1 MIFEMTE
8 KQYQLFLHV
17 MQVMQTFY
25 GNNFSSICKEVGDA
39 YGVND
44 VDIEKAYMIFTDFKV
59 TAPVPTMQNA
69 AGEIYQTALAA
80 ADIEAG
86 NKETPYTKRI
96 DMNESAWVK
105 AAAILDAYSRIL
117 MGQFSIIYEVL
128 DIADTDNKPQLQ
140 AYHDARW
147 GGIGIAEARDLLIP
161 QLRKL
166 RVGWNGNFGISNAG
180 LAYNSKLAYEMLK
193 AILYACRQGDGTVL
207 KVTDEPLMY
216 APGKSNIHAL
226 QSIFLRRR
234 FHESQL

>member
-1 MIFEMTE
+1 M
-8 KQYQLFLHV
+8 
-17 MQVMQTFY
+17 
-25 GNNFSSICKEVGDA
+25 
-39 YGVND
+39 
-44 VDIEKAYMIFTDFKV
+44 FTDFKV
-59 TAPVPTMQNA
+59 TAPVPFMQNA
-69 AGEIYQTALAA
+69 AKEIYHTALAA
-80 ADIEAG
+80 VDIGAG

-140 AYHDARW
+140 AYHNARW

-207 KVTDEPLMY
+207 KVTDEPLMF

-226 QSIFLRRR
+226 
-234 FHESQL
+234 

>member
-1 MIFEMTE
+1 MIFEMTK

-25 GNNFSSICKEVGDA
+25 GNDFSSICKEVGDA
-39 YGVND
+39 YGVHD
-44 VDIEKAYMIFTDFKV
+44 ADIEKAYTMFTDFKV
-59 TAPVPTMQNA
+59 TTPVPSMQNA
-69 AGEIYQTALAA
+69 AKEIYHTALSATN
-80 ADIEAG
+80 IEAE
-86 NKETPYTKRI
+86 NKENPYTKRI

-128 DIADTDNKPQLQ
+128 DIADTDKKPQLQ

-147 GGIGIAEARDLLIP
+147 GGVGIAEARDLLLP

-226 QSIFLRRR
+226 
-234 FHESQL
+234 

>member
-1 MIFEMTE
+1 MIFEMTK

-25 GNNFSSICKEVGDA
+25 GNDFSSICKEVGDA
-39 YGVND
+39 YGVHD
-44 VDIEKAYMIFTDFKV
+44 ADIEKAYTMFTDFKV
-59 TAPVPTMQNA
+59 TTPVPSMQNA
-69 AGEIYQTALAA
+69 AKEIYHTALSATN
-80 ADIEAG
+80 IEAE
-86 NKETPYTKRI
+86 NKENPYTKRI

-207 KVTDEPLMY
+207 KVTDEPLMF
-216 APGKSNIHAL
+216 APGKSNIRAL
-226 QSIFLRRR
+226 
-234 FHESQL
+234 

>member
-1 MIFEMTE
+1 MIYAYDNVDKVE
-8 KQYQLFLHV
+8 KSSENGEVRGVLINSTMYLRESEIK
-17 MQVMQTFY
+17 QVARL
-25 GNNFSSICKEVGDA
+25 IKD
-39 YGVND
+39 
-44 VDIEKAYMIFTDFKV
+44 EKLRNRVLT
-59 TAPVPTMQNA
+59 
-69 AGEIYQTALAA
+69 
-80 ADIEAG
+80 
-86 NKETPYTKRI
+86 
-96 DMNESAWVK
+96 
-105 AAAILDAYSRIL
+105 L
-117 MGQFSIIYEVL
+117 MRSHRRIYEVL

-207 KVTDEPLMY
+207 KVTDEPLMF

-226 QSIFLRRR
+226 
-234 FHESQL
+234 

>member
-25 GNNFSSICKEVGDA
+25 GNNFSSICKEIGDA

-44 VDIEKAYMIFTDFKV
+44 ADIEKAYMIFTDFKV

-80 ADIEAG
+80 ADIETG
-86 NKETPYTKRI
+86 NKETQYTKRI

-193 AILYACRQGDGTVL
+193 AILYVCRQGDGTVL
-207 KVTDEPLMY
+207 KVTDEPLMF

-226 QSIFLRRR
+226 
-234 FHESQL
+234 

>member
-44 VDIEKAYMIFTDFKV
+44 VDIEKAYMIFNDFKV

-80 ADIEAG
+80 
-86 NKETPYTKRI
+86 
-96 DMNESAWVK
+96 
-105 AAAILDAYSRIL
+105 
-117 MGQFSIIYEVL
+117 
-128 DIADTDNKPQLQ
+128 
-140 AYHDARW
+140 
-147 GGIGIAEARDLLIP
+147 DLLIP

-216 APGKSNIHAL
+216 APCKSNIHAL
-226 QSIFLRRR
+226 
-234 FHESQL
+234 

>member
-1 MIFEMTE
+1 MIFEMTK
-8 KQYQLFLHV
+8 KQYELFLHV

-25 GNNFSSICKEVGDA
+25 GNDFSSICKEVGDA
-39 YGVND
+39 YGVHD
-44 VDIEKAYMIFTDFKV
+44 ADIEKAYTMFTDFKV
-59 TAPVPTMQNA
+59 TAPVPSMQNA
-69 AGEIYQTALAA
+69 AKEIYHTALSATN
-80 ADIEAG
+80 IEAE
-86 NKETPYTKRI
+86 NKENTYTKRI
-96 DMNESAWVK
+96 DMNESAWIK

-147 GGIGIAEARDLLIP
+147 GGVGIAEARDLLIP

-180 LAYNSKLAYEMLK
+180 VAYNSKLAYEMLK

-226 QSIFLRRR
+226 
-234 FHESQL
+234 

>member
-8 KQYQLFLHV
+8 KQYQLFLHI

-25 GNNFSSICKEVGDA
+25 GNDFSSICKEVGDA
-39 YGVND
+39 YGVHD
-44 VDIEKAYMIFTDFKV
+44 ADIEKAYTMFTDFKV
-59 TAPVPTMQNA
+59 TAPVPFMQNA

-80 ADIEAG
+80 AD
-86 NKETPYTKRI
+86 I

-180 LAYNSKLAYEMLK
+180 LAYN
-193 AILYACRQGDGTVL
+193 RQGDCTVL

-216 APGKSNIHAL
+216 APCKSNLHAL
-226 QSIFLRRR
+226 
-234 FHESQL
+234 

>member
-1 MIFEMTE
+1 
-8 KQYQLFLHV
+8 
-17 MQVMQTFY
+17 
-25 GNNFSSICKEVGDA
+25 
-39 YGVND
+39 
-44 VDIEKAYMIFTDFKV
+44 
-59 TAPVPTMQNA
+59 
-69 AGEIYQTALAA
+69 
-80 ADIEAG
+80 
-86 NKETPYTKRI
+86 
-96 DMNESAWVK
+96 
-105 AAAILDAYSRIL
+105 

-166 RVGWNGNFGISNAG
+166 KVGWNGNFGISNAG

-216 APGKSNIHAL
+216 APCKSNLHAL
-226 QSIFLRRR
+226 
-234 FHESQL
+234 

>member
-25 GNNFSSICKEVGDA
+25 SNNFSSICKEVGDA
-39 YGVND
+39 YGVHD
-44 VDIEKAYMIFTDFKV
+44 ADIEKAHTMFTDFKV
-59 TAPVPTMQNA
+59 TAPAPSMQNA
-69 AGEIYQTALAA
+69 AKEIYHTALSAT
-80 ADIEAG
+80 DIAVG
-86 NKETPYTKRI
+86 NKENPYTKRI

-105 AAAILDAYSRIL
+105 ATSILDAYSRIL

-147 GGIGIAEARDLLIP
+147 GGVGIAEARDLLIP

-193 AILYACRQGDGTVL
+193 AILYVCVQGDSTVL
-207 KVTDEPLMY
+207 KVTDEPLMF
-216 APGKSNIHAL
+216 APGKSNIRAL
-226 QSIFLRRR
+226 
-234 FHESQL
+234 

>member
-1 MIFEMTE
+1 MIFEMTK

-25 GNNFSSICKEVGDA
+25 GNDFSSICKEVGDA
-39 YGVND
+39 YGVHD
-44 VDIEKAYMIFTDFKV
+44 ADIEKAYTMFTDFKV
-59 TAPVPTMQNA
+59 TTPVPSMQNA
-69 AGEIYQTALAA
+69 AKEIYHTALSATN
-80 ADIEAG
+80 IEAE
-86 NKETPYTKRI
+86 NKENPYTKRI

-147 GGIGIAEARDLLIP
+147 GGVGIAEARDLLLP

-226 QSIFLRRR
+226 
-234 FHESQL
+234 

>member
-216 APGKSNIHAL
+216 ARSSCFATMLCN
-226 QSIFLRRR
+226 
-234 FHESQL
+234 

>member
-39 YGVND
+39 YGVHD
-44 VDIEKAYMIFTDFKV
+44 ADIEKAYTMF
-59 TAPVPTMQNA
+59 TAPGPSMQNA
-69 AGEIYQTALAA
+69 AKEIYHTALSATN
-80 ADIEAG
+80 IEAE
-86 NKETPYTKRI
+86 NKENPYTKRI

-128 DIADTDNKPQLQ
+128 DIADTDDKPQLQ

-147 GGIGIAEARDLLIP
+147 GCIGIAEARDLLIP

-207 KVTDEPLMY
+207 KVTDEPLMF
-216 APGKSNIHAL
+216 APGKSNIRAL
-226 QSIFLRRR
+226 
-234 FHESQL
+234 

>member
-1 MIFEMTE
+1 MIFEMTK

-25 GNNFSSICKEVGDA
+25 GNDFSSICKEVGDA
-39 YGVND
+39 YGVHD
-44 VDIEKAYMIFTDFKV
+44 ADIEKAYTIFTDFKV
-59 TAPVPTMQNA
+59 TTPVPSMQNA
-69 AGEIYQTALAA
+69 AKEIYHTALSATN
-80 ADIEAG
+80 IEAE
-86 NKETPYTKRI
+86 NKENPYTKRI

-207 KVTDEPLMY
+207 KITDEPLMY

-226 QSIFLRRR
+226 
-234 FHESQL
+234 

>member
-44 VDIEKAYMIFTDFKV
+44 VDIEKAHMIFTDFKV
-59 TAPVPTMQNA
+59 TAPVPSMQNA
-69 AGEIYQTALAA
+69 AGEIYQTALSAT
-80 ADIEAG
+80 DIAVG
-86 NKETPYTKRI
+86 NKENPYTKRI

-105 AAAILDAYSRIL
+105 AAAILDAYSGIL

-226 QSIFLRRR
+226 
-234 FHESQL
+234 